1 MQRQVRLLAFDG
13 GGVRGLSSLMILR
26 RIMYTIEPQDDL
38 YSLPKPCDHFDM
50 ICGTSTGGLLAIMLG
65 RLGMGVQECI
75 DAYCQLARD
84 VFQERRSPLPVLRW
98 VGPAFGKARF
108 NCSKLEEVV
117 KHLAKG
123 KCGAD
128 STPMRDIRDNACK
141 VFVCATRTANTE
153 LALLRSYQDPE
164 EESGSYTIWQAAR
177 ATTAAPAFF
186 NSIRFG
192 NPPAEYVD
200 GGLLNNNPIRL
211 LMREATKVW
220 GPEVQFSC
228 VLSIGTGAPPT
239 RRLGSLGHQVLIAC
253 EKIATQTERT
263 ARDFKSE
270 QLHNLVKKKQYYRFN
285 VARGLQNVQLEE
297 WQVFDL
303 IDAATKSY
311 LEDVATDIT
320 DCAHA
325 VLGTLT
331 RHLSNVSVGTPSPL
345 PSPYPISLRSRSD
358 SFQKPLYVDL
368 PGAATPYFT
377 DRIDLLAGLWTFFG
391 SAARREPQIAVLNGL
406 GGMGKTQIALQYI
419 ERYRSKYIG
428 VFFVDATSEQELQA
442 GFTRIAH
449 LVIDEEMR
457 RSPGLE
463 YDDVAQNLGFSGLV
477 NSPSRRPLAEN
488 WERIVDAV
496 KRWFG
501 RLSRPFLLVFDGAD
515 DPAEIDMTKY
525 IPYDTTG
532 DIIITTRDS
541 EARVFGQTF
550 HVEEMPED
558 AAVELL
564 YRASNKV
571 LDLEHG
577 MAEGIRIVQALG
589 RLPLAI
595 NQAGGYLA
603 TSEPDITEFLPT
615 YESHAKDL
623 LSKMPYDGI
632 QGYRKSAFT
641 TWEMSYERLLG
652 KSPVSAK
659 LLELLSFVYP
669 KDICAFLYN
678 PSEDARGMTTTE
690 GPRKRSIAMNI
701 NIEAGFSELN
711 KDWVLQCDRYS
722 FKKAFASL
730 LKLCLIN
737 RTVENYAYTIHPVV
751 HLWARERLNSGDQA
765 TYARD
770 AVLLVARALPS
781 LRKENYAEAWQIH
794 RRLLPHAQACWEN
807 AQKYNVEGKIQ
818 DDPFFLYALS
828 IIATSYRAQGRN
840 KEAAEI
846 FRRVL
851 RGRETV
857 LGPEHPD
864 TLITLDCLASIYDQT
879 GNLDKA
885 EKYYQRVLEGSEDTL
900 GPDHLDTLTA
910 VNDLAGVYEYQGK
923 LEEAEKFYQRAL
935 EGRGKQCGQEDP
947 DVLTTI
953 DALAGLYDHEGRIA
967 KAEKLRLRA
976 FAGREKVLGPDH
988 PDTLTTALN
997 LAGMYF
1003 AKGKLEQ
1010 SEKLYQRA
1018 CEGREK
1024 FFGPQ
1029 HPQTLFALN
1038 GFAGLHGA
1046 FGRVGQAEK
1055 MYREV
1060 LAARELVLGIEHPD
1074 TLWTLNGLGGLLVN
1088 VGKPAEAEILL
1099 EQAAH
1104 GFSHA
1109 LGPTHT
1115 DTLWV
1120 YHNLAIV
1127 YENRGRLEEAEK
1139 LHKLALSGHQASL
1152 GQAHPATLWIMN
1164 DLGACY
1170 ARTGKLEEAE
1180 TAFRK
1185 AYEGKYDLLG
1195 FLHPETLYTANCLA
1209 GTLWSLD
1216 RYEEA
1221 ETLYKATLEG
1231 MKNTQ
1236 GPTHMDTCCCLCDFG
1251 GLYASQRRFDE
1262 AEALFR
1268 ECLEIRK
1275 KALGVDHPQT
1285 KQVKE
1290 KLEEMEGLRVGPV
1303 EDRND
1308 GPRKAKTLPSTWG
1321 FGIRRKRDE
1330 RQWAFIG

>member
-1 MQRQVRLLAFDG
+1 
-13 GGVRGLSSLMILR
+13 
-26 RIMYTIEPQDDL
+26 
-38 YSLPKPCDHFDM
+38 
-50 ICGTSTGGLLAIMLG
+50 
-65 RLGMGVQECI
+65 
-75 DAYCQLARD
+75 
-84 VFQERRSPLPVLRW
+84 
-98 VGPAFGKARF
+98 
-108 NCSKLEEVV
+108 
-117 KHLAKG
+117 
-123 KCGAD
+123 
-128 STPMRDIRDNACK
+128 
-141 VFVCATRTANTE
+141 
-153 LALLRSYQDPE
+153 
-164 EESGSYTIWQAAR
+164 
-177 ATTAAPAFF
+177 
-186 NSIRFG
+186 
-192 NPPAEYVD
+192 
-200 GGLLNNNPIRL
+200 
-211 LMREATKVW
+211 MREATKVW
-220 GPEVQFSC
+220 GPDVQFAC

-320 DCAHA
+320 DCVHA
-325 VLGTLT
+325 MLGILT
-331 RHLSNVSVGTPSPL
+331 RHPSSVSLGRTPSPL
-345 PSPYPISLRSRSD
+345 SSPFLLWQDAPISPVLKPYPVSVRSRSD
-358 SFQKPLYVDL
+358 SLQKPLYVDL

-391 SAARREPQIAVLNGL
+391 SPARREPQVAVLSGL

-419 ERYRSKYIG
+419 ERYRSKYVG
-428 VFFVDATSEQELQA
+428 VFFIDATSEQELQA

-457 RSPGLE
+457 RSPGSE

-477 NSPSRRPLAEN
+477 NSPSRRPLVEN

-515 DPAEIDMTKY
+515 DPAEIKMMKY
-525 IPYDTTG
+525 IPYDTFG

-577 MAEGIRIVQALG
+577 MVEGIRIVQALG

-603 TSEPDITEFLPT
+603 TSEPDIAEFLPT

-623 LSKMPYDGI
+623 LSKMPHDGI

-641 TWEMSYERLLG
+641 TWEMSFERLLE
-652 KSPVSAK
+652 KSPISAK

-669 KDICAFLYN
+669 KDICSFLYN
-678 PSEDARGMTTTE
+678 PSEDARGMTTTV
-690 GPRKRSIAMNI
+690 GSRKRSIAMNI

-711 KDWVLQCDRYS
+711 KDWVVKSDRYS
-722 FKKAFASL
+722 FKNAFASL

-751 HLWARERLNSGDQA
+751 HLWARERLSTEDQA
-765 TYARD
+765 IYARD

-781 LRKENYAEAWQIH
+781 LNQENYAEAWQIH

-807 AQKYNVEGKIQ
+807 AQKYIVEGKVQ
-818 DDPFFLYALS
+818 DDKFFLYGLS
-828 IIATSYRAQGRN
+828 ILATSYRAQGRN
-840 KEAAEI
+840 KEAAEM

-851 RGRETV
+851 RGREAV

-864 TLITLDCLASIYDQT
+864 TLITLECLASIYDHI

-885 EKYYQRVLEGSEDTL
+885 EKYYKRVLAGSEDTF
-900 GPDHLDTLTA
+900 GPDHLDTLT
-910 VNDLAGVYEYQGK
+910 VVHDLAGVYEYQGK

-935 EGRGKQCGQEDP
+935 EGREKQHGHEDP

-976 FAGREKVLGPDH
+976 FDGRERVLGLDH

-1010 SEKLYQRA
+1010 
-1018 CEGREK
+1018 
-1024 FFGPQ
+1024 
-1029 HPQTLFALN
+1029 
-1038 GFAGLHGA
+1038 
-1046 FGRVGQAEK
+1046 AEK
-1055 MYREV
+1055 
-1060 LAARELVLGIEHPD
+1060 
-1074 TLWTLNGLGGLLVN
+1074 W
-1088 VGKPAEAEILL
+1088 
-1099 EQAAH
+1099 
-1104 GFSHA
+1104 
-1109 LGPTHT
+1109 
-1115 DTLWV
+1115 
-1120 YHNLAIV
+1120 
-1127 YENRGRLEEAEK
+1127 
-1139 LHKLALSGHQASL
+1139 
-1152 GQAHPATLWIMN
+1152 
-1164 DLGACY
+1164 
-1170 ARTGKLEEAE
+1170 
-1180 TAFRK
+1180 
-1185 AYEGKYDLLG
+1185 
-1195 FLHPETLYTANCLA
+1195 
-1209 GTLWSLD
+1209 
-1216 RYEEA
+1216 
-1221 ETLYKATLEG
+1221 
-1231 MKNTQ
+1231 
-1236 GPTHMDTCCCLCDFG
+1236 
-1251 GLYASQRRFDE
+1251 
-1262 AEALFR
+1262 
-1268 ECLEIRK
+1268 
-1275 KALGVDHPQT
+1275 
-1285 KQVKE
+1285 
-1290 KLEEMEGLRVGPV
+1290 
-1303 EDRND
+1303 
-1308 GPRKAKTLPSTWG
+1308 
-1321 FGIRRKRDE
+1321 
-1330 RQWAFIG
+1330 